1 MEKITLIFICFAIV
15 ASGCGK
21 SDEEIAA
28 EKRSAEMQRLADIVN
43 AKKRAIWDSM
53 PGSELQA
60 TKCAILASN
69 SVKNQNT
76 YSHRHVYR
84 TCMVNAGYSRVLQK
98 FDDLD

>member
-1 MEKITLIFICFAIV
+1 MKKIILTLIFFSIV

-28 EKRSAEMQRLADIVN
+28 EKRSAEIQRIADIER
-43 AKKRAIWDSM
+43 AKERAIWDSM

-98 FDDLD
+98 IDDLD